1 MAARGRLRGAERI
14 RGELLKLGIKVSKRT
29 VQKYMRGIRG
39 KSDGGQ
45 RWATFVKNHAERMW
59 VCDFIQTHDLLL
71 RQLYAFFLVHL
82 ASRRVV
88 HIAATR
94 HPTQAWTAQQL
105 RNATMDGDAPAVL
118 LRGRDDKFGL
128 AFDRAA
134 HGVGAKVI
142 RTAVRAPN
150 MNAVAERFVG
160 SVRRELLDHVL
171 LIDDQHLA
179 DLLRR
184 YQHYVNESRPHQ
196 GIEQRVPAG
205 TLTVPDTS
213 KPVAVT
219 SVLGGLHVDYR
230 RAA

>member
-1 MAARGRLRGAERI
+1 MAGRGRLWGAERI

-29 VQKYMRGIRG
+29 IQKYMRGVCSRG
-39 KSDGGQ
+39 GGQ
-45 RWATFVKNHAERMW
+45 SWATFLKNHAERMW
-59 VCDFIQTHDLLL
+59 VCDFIQTHDLLF
-71 RQLYAFFLVHL
+71 RPVYAFFLVHL
-82 ASRRVV
+82 ASRRAV

-105 RNATMDGDAPAVL
+105 RNATMDGEAPAIL
-118 LRGRDDKFGL
+118 LRDRDDKFGS

-134 HGVGAKVI
+134 QGVGAKVI

-171 LIDDQHLA
+171 LVDDLHLA
-179 DLLRR
+179 SLLRQYQR
-184 YQHYVNESRPHQ
+184 YFNESRPHQ
-196 GIEQRVPAG
+196 GIGQRVP
-205 TLTVPDTS
+205 TKPVLDIDSS
-213 KPVAVT
+213 KPIEVT